1 MASSLCGPAELP
13 AASLE
18 AGNPTGGRGL
28 KLFFG
33 LGLIEQ
39 CPMPARL
46 RVGRRQE
53 GLVADAKCQ
62 SVFLPA
68 SPRKEHRITQL
79 GETLELLLQLHLQC
93 QPGRWDGGGGG
104 CGPALIHRLRC
115 VCVHVSDN
123 PAQVSRTVL
132 RIRILD
138 VNDNPPELA
147 LPYEAAICED
157 AKPGEVRRVGA
168 HTWGGAEPGAGL
180 ALLALL
186 VQVEGVGRPSALC
199 CLPQWPSR
207 PPPAADPD
215 HQRHGQG

>member
-104 CGPALIHRLRC
+104 CGPALIHWLRC
-115 VCVHVSDN
+115 VCVCMFQTILLKCPGQCSES
-123 PAQVSRTVL
+123 ASWTSTT
-132 RIRILD
+132 IRP
-138 VNDNPPELA
+138 NWPCPTKPPSVRMPSQARCGESG
-147 LPYEAAICED
+147 PT
-157 AKPGEVRRVGA
+157 PG
-168 HTWGGAEPGAGL
+168 GG
-180 ALLALL
+180 
-186 VQVEGVGRPSALC
+186 
-199 CLPQWPSR
+199 
-207 PPPAADPD
+207 
-215 HQRHGQG
+215 